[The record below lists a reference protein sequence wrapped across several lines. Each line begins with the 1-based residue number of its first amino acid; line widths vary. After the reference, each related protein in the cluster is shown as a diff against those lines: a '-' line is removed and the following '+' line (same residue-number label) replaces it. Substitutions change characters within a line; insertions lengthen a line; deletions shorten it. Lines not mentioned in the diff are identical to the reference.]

1 MTRRS
6 RRQRWTRLITAAA
19 ALRKVGVTPWG
30 YGVKNLTGIGNFSG
44 MFNTQNLN
52 DPKELLPVVL
62 GEQKY
67 TEPKFSEWLDL
78 GQGDDGR
85 QGLQP

>member
-6 RRQRWTRLITAAA
+6 RRPRWTRLITAAA

-44 MFNTQNLN
+44 MFNTQNLTIPRSCCLSSW
-52 DPKELLPVVL
+52 D
-62 GEQKY
+62 EQKY
-67 TEPKFSEWLDL
+67 TEPKIL
-78 GQGDDGR
+78 R
-85 QGLQP
+85 VA